1 MLRDEAMQEAIESLV
16 GAYSGR
22 YLPESLARAAIVE
35 VGRRT
40 YSRGFVAAN
49 DGNISV
55 RIGDDVILATPTGRS
70 KGFIREDELVK
81 VSLSGEKLEGLLE
94 PSSEIR
100 MHLGIYR
107 TRPDVMAVE
116 HAHPPICTGFA
127 VAGVALDKCILAE
140 VVMTLGAIPIAGFA
154 APSTQELAD
163 AVAEKVRLC
172 DAVLLANHG
181 AVTVGR
187 DIFAAHYSME
197 RIEHLAAITL
207 VARQLGGEKLLTPRQ
222 VQEISEAQRVSGG
235 RLPALACKTC
245 DDASCS
251 LGSSASERD
260 PGESTV
266 TSSEVTVAEDV
277 SEERVAELVS
287 AIREEFA
294 EL

>member
-1 MLRDEAMQEAIESLV
+1 MRDEAMQETIESLV
-16 GAYSGR
+16 GGYSGR
-22 YLPESLARAAIVE
+22 YLPESFARAAIVE

-40 YSRGFVAAN
+40 YLRGFVAAN

-81 VSLSGEKLEGLLE
+81 MSLSGEKLEGPLE

-107 TRPDVMAVE
+107 TRADVMAVD

-127 VAGVALDKCILAE
+127 VAGIALDKCVLAE
-140 VVMTLGAIPIAGFA
+140 VVMTLGAIPIAAFA

-181 AVTVGR
+181 AVTVGP
-187 DIFAAHYSME
+187 DVFAAHYSME

-222 VQEISEAQRVSGG
+222 VQEIGEAQRASGA

-251 LGSSASERD
+251 LGTMFEGEPDRGTVIPSERALAGAASD
-260 PGESTV
+260 
-266 TSSEVTVAEDV
+266 D
-277 SEERVAELVS
+277 RVAELVS
-287 AIREEFA
+287 AIKEEFA
-294 EL
+294 KLQ

>member
-1 MLRDEAMQEAIESLV
+1 MQEAIESLV

-22 YLPESLARAAIVE
+22 YLPESLARTAIVE

-40 YSRGFVAAN
+40 YLRGFVAAN

-81 VSLSGEKLEGLLE
+81 MSLSGEKLEGQLA

-100 MHLGIYR
+100 MHFGIYR
-107 TRPDVMAVE
+107 TRPDVMAVD

-127 VAGVALDKCILAE
+127 VAGIALDKCVLAE
-140 VVMTLGAIPIAGFA
+140 VVMTLGAIPIAAFA

-187 DIFAAHYSME
+187 DIFAAHYGME
-197 RIEHLAAITL
+197 RIEHLASISL
-207 VARQLGGEKLLTPRQ
+207 VARLLGGERLLTPRQ
-222 VQEISEAQRVSGG
+222 VQEISQVQRASGG

-251 LGSSASERD
+251 LGTSMSEGE
-260 PGESTV
+260 PGQSTV
-266 TSSEVTVAEDV
+266 IPSELTVAGAASD
-277 SEERVAELVS
+277 ERVAELVS
-287 AIREEFA
+287 AIKEEFA
-294 EL
+294 KLQ